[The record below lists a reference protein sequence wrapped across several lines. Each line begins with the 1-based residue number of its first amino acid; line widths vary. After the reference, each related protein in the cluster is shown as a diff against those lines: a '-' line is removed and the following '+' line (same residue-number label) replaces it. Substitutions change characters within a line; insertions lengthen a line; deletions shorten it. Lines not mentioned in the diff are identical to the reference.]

1 MIESENVDNH
11 VTLVGLLQKRAE
23 KSPDD
28 LAYSFLSNGEDLEA
42 SLTYSR
48 LDAEAKNTACRLLAI
63 GKPGDRVL
71 LLFQAGTSVLKAFFG
86 ALYAGMIPIP
96 CPAPKRN
103 KADAR
108 FASIFTSAN
117 PIIALVP
124 AELSSLSGK
133 WRELNPATALLN
145 YQVVSDSSSDSKVA
159 LESPTDS
166 ELLEWAPPNIT
177 GDSVAFLQYTSGSTS
192 APKGVVVSHQNVLQ
206 NLAHLDH
213 GWNHDE
219 SSVMVTWLPY
229 FHDMGLIYGLLM
241 PMFRGF
247 PCYIMSPTAFA
258 QKPYR
263 WLKALSDFKG
273 THTAAPNF
281 AFDLCLDS
289 ISAEQRDGLDLSAWS
304 VALNAAETVRLKTIE
319 SFNEYFSVAGL
330 SSSTICP
337 GFGLAEGTL
346 KITALPKE
354 SPLKHLHLNRQQLA
368 AGIISDE
375 PVASENTVGVM
386 GCGYPVADTIVNIVD
401 PESHCLVDDK
411 TIGEVWASGP
421 AIAKGYWD
429 NPVATEQNF
438 KATIKNASDKND
450 KAGETFYLRTGDLG
464 FVRDNE
470 LFITGRISELIIIH
484 GQNYYPQDIETT
496 VVASDISLRPDC
508 TAAFRVVVND
518 EERLVVAQEVK
529 RTYLKNFQ
537 LEEAALKVR
546 SALAKEHGLPLQAV
560 LFLKPGTCPK
570 TTSGKIQRHA
580 CRQGYFDSTLALV
593 GRWDDEL
600 ATAASQGE
608 SRVTRSNNTEI
619 ADTNSTSV
627 VPTEKLLESIRRMVA
642 QRLRI
647 SADSIDIKK
656 PLAFYNLSSIH
667 AVGLAEDLSQTIG
680 RQLPS
685 SLLYDFAT
693 IAKLVE
699 YLQADTDFMAAE
711 EPQKF
716 NSSHDPL
723 KDCVAIIGLD
733 CKVPGANNAAEFSD
747 LLFSDTD
754 GISGIPMNRWDK
766 SEYYDKRAG
775 ALGKMN
781 TLKGGFIEDV
791 DLFDENFFGIA
802 AGEAKLIDPQ
812 QRLLL
817 EVSWNALE
825 NAGISPTSLSGTS
838 TGVFTGI
845 SNSDYQRLVFTDK
858 KQLNPWTGTGSALSI
873 ASNRLS
879 YFYNLKGPSL
889 AVDTACSSSLT
900 AIHLACNS
908 LRQGESQLA
917 IVSGV
922 NLILSPEWNI
932 ALSSAEMLSPDGI
945 CKTFDDNANGYVRS
959 EGCSVVILKKLSD
972 AIRDNNSILG
982 VIRGTA
988 INQDGQGN
996 GLTAPNSQSQID
1008 VVKSALLNANIA
1020 PETVSYVEAHGTGTP
1035 LGDPIEINALQQS
1048 LCQNRSVDRPLIV
1061 GSAKTNV
1068 GHLEA
1073 AAGITG
1079 LIKVVLAMQAE
1090 ELPAHRNFEVPNRH
1104 IDWDNLAIKI
1114 PVENEVW
1121 PVSEQ
1126 VAGVSSFGFGG
1137 TNAHV
1142 IVSSLESVDIG
1153 SAISQTTVAEEVPQ
1167 ASRALSKERLFCL
1180 SAKTETALEQ
1190 QRSAMIDWLKAN
1202 PSSDI
1207 ESLSRTLSLGRDHFD
1222 WRLCVTGSTTA
1233 DLVAKLEDASS
1244 NSIDANSVNQIVF
1257 LFTGQGSQ
1265 YAGMGKELYETE
1277 PVFRSVVDEGISI
1290 YQERFNVDLLNV
1302 ILAGDE
1308 LNETGFSQPAIYLIE
1323 VALAELWISKGIKP
1337 DAVLGH
1343 SVGEYAAATIS
1354 GVFSIEEGLVLVSC
1368 RGQLMQSLPK
1378 TGAMVAIFSGAG
1390 NVSPLLAGHEK
1401 TMAVAAING
1410 PSLTVVSGDTAG
1422 ITSVIEQ
1429 LEKKGISSSLLNV
1442 SHAFHSPLMQPMIE
1456 AFTVAAK
1463 RVSYQ
1468 RPKLTFISCMTGAA
1482 VNKEIACA
1490 DYWVE
1495 HVTQP
1500 VLFEAGLSQ
1509 FSSYQNPFFIE
1520 MGPKPMLSSMGRQFF
1535 PKRLAKWAWSL
1546 REETQA
1552 DKEFLGQCASVYRLG
1567 LNLDWREVVGS
1578 GSMLKALP
1586 NYPFQRRRHWISLDT
1601 GAMDRTNA
1609 DLISDSGL
1617 DSSKKTLT
1625 AKSAQPIEERTH
1637 NHYRPKWVSTNVIA
1651 SSDKSIAR
1659 KDRDDKVEWFL
1670 AGDAQSCKIFGAVIE
1685 STSAHCS
1692 QLFLQSGS
1700 GGKIQSK
1707 NGNVIFFARESQ
1719 SPAESIE
1726 DTNTLLNLFQR
1737 VQEAKNQLKIWVVTA
1752 SAVNVK
1758 GRDQVEGLFQST
1770 LWGFARSAGLEVPA
1784 NWAGLIDLPIGLGTH
1799 QADYTPKVMESLS
1812 HVLLESIENQ
1822 TEDQQAIRF
1831 AELPD
1836 DQNNSGSVKLD
1847 DQVFEHFLCR
1857 LIEVELPLPANAV
1870 EQERSGSDW
1879 STSGT
1884 WIITGG
1890 HGALGLHTAKWL
1902 LKKGAQKL
1910 VLCSRRGPDDKTKRE
1925 IAGLTQTEGTVI
1937 SVAVDVADYSALAVV
1952 MNDINSQ
1959 GALEG
1964 VIHAAGIGGADTLA
1978 SLTDSSVEAVMNGK
1992 IQGAWNLHQLCI
2004 DLNPN
2009 YFICYS
2015 SIASVWSSRG
2025 QAHYAAANR
2034 FLDALCAYRI
2044 QKGLSALAVNW
2055 GPWSGGGMAEDDTL
2069 RTLANQ
2075 GVYGIDPAA
2084 ALDQLA
2090 SVLGESLVING
2101 ELSALNKEPSA
2112 LSREPTANSAQ
2123 PNIHFS
2129 QTVICDIDWRILKP
2143 LAEVLGEQPFLSQ
2156 LGVAQTKSETE
2167 TFGPQYHQL
2176 LTLTPPQRRE
2186 QLLSLIFDQVASY
2199 LGVEAKQLAASD
2211 DGFGP
2216 KGFVSMGMG
2225 SLSGVA
2231 LKNYLENLLEATF
2244 PATLI
2249 FDYSNP
2255 EELVSF
2261 LEASV
2266 FSTSTPA
2273 SEATVE
2279 REIASNDSR
2288 DESVAVI
2295 GMACRFP
2302 GNISSPEQFWTQL
2315 LDGFDATTNMPD
2327 RWDVEALYSEDQN
2340 SLGKMAVKRG
2350 GFIDGV
2356 ENFDAGFFA
2365 MTPREA
2371 VSLDPQQRLL
2381 MEVVWKLFEDAGV
2394 IPADLNGSSTG
2405 VFIGSTANDYREMLA
2420 EQARESGL
2428 DAYFVTGNTASA
2440 AAGRI
2445 SHLYGFNGPSIALD
2459 TACSSSLAAVHMACR
2474 SLRSQESSLAIAA
2487 GVNLNLSPSGFIA
2500 LSHAGALSV
2509 DGRCKTFDEKANGYA
2524 RSEGC
2529 GALLLKSLSDAERD
2543 GDKIY
2548 AVIEGSAMN
2557 QDGRSSG
2564 LTVPSGNAQ
2573 QKVIASALQDAGV
2586 TADSVQYLEAHG
2598 TGTKLGD
2605 PIELNAIAS
2614 AFHCNVEGGRA
2625 VLKVGSVKANLG
2637 HMESAAGMGS
2647 LIKTIL
2653 SLHKGVIPKQIH
2665 FNTPT
2670 PHINW
2675 SALNLEVPTENSP
2688 WAESTNKRL
2697 AAVSGFGIGGT
2708 NVHQILRGY
2717 ESEVTSSEVQQQH
2730 GQLPEASAERYF
2742 VLPMSANNLQSL
2754 TLLVERYITL
2764 IDDNPELNLAD
2775 LCQAA
2780 ALSRTHFSCRYGP
2793 MASDIA
2799 ALRRILSR
2807 FSRES
2812 GKADKFDFGQFDSDN
2827 IAATDSINSDGAN
2840 GFSEENAKS
2849 LSAAYE
2855 AGIKIDW
2862 KELFPSHSRNGVLS
2876 IWRLPHYPFDR
2887 ARYWLKLEQKAAS
2900 PQTDIALS
2908 LTKAS
2913 SNQQRFSLLEH
2924 FLICLVAEV
2933 MGVRTQE
2940 FEREHPGFFQMGM
2953 DSIMAVEVIKGI
2965 ESALVIELYPT
2976 AIFDY
2981 PTIPELTTFLV
2992 GRLSQ
2997 KVTGSVE
3004 ENSDEDKSSVVENEK
3019 NKVIE
3024 ASVEAAENG
3033 NSVNDQ
3039 IDRLEELLKKI

>member
-1 MIESENVDNH
+1 MIDFDDEDKH
-11 VTLVGLLQKRAE
+11 LTLVGLLQDRAQ
-23 KSPDD
+23 KTPDG
-28 LAYSFLSNGEDLEA
+28 LAYSFLSNGENLEE
-42 SLTYSR
+42 SLTYSG
-48 LDAEAKNTACRLLAI
+48 LDAEAKKTASRLLAK
-63 GKPGDRVL
+63 GQPGDRVL

-103 KADAR
+103 KPDVR
-108 FASIFTSAN
+108 FTSIFTSAN
-117 PIIALVP
+117 PTIALVP
-124 AELSSLSGK
+124 AELSSLTGK
-133 WRELNPATALLN
+133 WRQFNPATALLN
-145 YQVVSDSSSDSKVA
+145 YQVVSNSNSEVA
-159 LESPTDS
+159 LESS
-166 ELLEWAPPNIT
+166 IAGGLLEWRPPSIT

-213 GWNHDE
+213 GWSHDE
-219 SSVMVTWLPY
+219 NSVMVTWLPY

-241 PMFRGF
+241 PLFRGF

-281 AFDLCLDS
+281 AFDLCLES
-289 ISAEQRDGLDLSAWS
+289 ISDEQRDDLDLSAWS
-304 VALNAAETVRLKTIE
+304 VALNAAETVRLKTIQN
-319 SFNEYFSVAGL
+319 FNEYFRVSGL

-368 AGIISDE
+368 AGVISDE
-375 PVASENTVGVM
+375 PAASANTVGVM

-438 KATIKNASDKND
+438 KATIENAKDKND
-450 KAGETFYLRTGDLG
+450 KACEVFYLRTGDLG
-464 FVRDNE
+464 FIRNNE

-546 SALAKEHGLPLQAV
+546 SALAKEHGLPVQAV

-580 CRQGYFDSTLALV
+580 CRQGYFESTLALV

-600 ATAASQGE
+600 STDGNQDE
-608 SRVTRSNNTEI
+608 SGVARFNNTII
-619 ADTNSTSV
+619 ADINSTTG
-627 VPTEKLLESIRRMVA
+627 VPSEKLLESIKLMVA
-642 QRLRI
+642 RRLHI
-647 SADSIDIKK
+647 SADSIDINK

-693 IAKLVE
+693 IVKLVE
-699 YLQADTDFMAAE
+699 HLQADTNFIAAE
-711 EPQKF
+711 EPQGF
-716 NSSHDPL
+716 SSSPDSL

-733 CKVPGANNAAEFSD
+733 CKVPGASSAAAFSD
-747 LLFSDTD
+747 LLFSDAD
-754 GISGIPMNRWDK
+754 GVSGIPMNRWNK
-766 SEYYDKRAG
+766 NEYYDKRAG
-775 ALGKMN
+775 AVGKTN
-781 TLKGGFIEDV
+781 TLKGGFIEGV

-825 NAGISPTSLSGTS
+825 NAGISPKSLSGTS

-858 KQLNPWTGTGSALSI
+858 KHLNPWTGTGSALSI

-917 IVSGV
+917 IASGV

-932 ALSSAEMLSPDGI
+932 ALSSAEMLSPDGS
-945 CKTFDDNANGYVRS
+945 CKTFDDSANGYVRS
-959 EGCSVVILKKLSD
+959 EGCAVVILKKLSD
-972 AIRDNNSILG
+972 AIRDNNSVLG

-1079 LIKVVLAMQAE
+1079 LIKVVLAMQAR
-1090 ELPAHRNFEVPNRH
+1090 ELPAHRNFQVPNRH
-1104 IDWDNLAIKI
+1104 IDWGKLAIKI
-1114 PVENEVW
+1114 PVENTAW

-1142 IVSSLESVDIG
+1142 IVSSLESVDTGGVIG
-1153 SAISQTTVAEEVPQ
+1153 QTTIAEEVPQ
-1167 ASRALSKERLFCL
+1167 KVQALGKDRLFFL
-1180 SAKTETALEQ
+1180 SAKTETAIEQ

-1207 ESLSRTLSLGRDHFD
+1207 ESLSRTLLLGRDHFD
-1222 WRLCVTGSTTA
+1222 WRLCVIGSSTA
-1233 DLVAKLEDASS
+1233 DLVAKMEDASS
-1244 NSIDANSVNQIVF
+1244 SSIDANSVNQIIF

-1265 YAGMGKELYETE
+1265 YAGMGKGLYETE
-1277 PVFRSVVDEGISI
+1277 PVFKSVVDEGISI
-1290 YQERFNVDLLNV
+1290 YQEYFNVDLLNV
-1302 ILAGDE
+1302 ILSGAE
-1308 LNETGFSQPAIYLIE
+1308 LNETEFSQPAIYLIE
-1323 VALAELWISKGIKP
+1323 VALAELWISKGVKP

-1354 GVFSIEEGLVLVSC
+1354 GVFSMKEGLVLVSC

-1378 TGAMVAIFSGAG
+1378 TGAMVAVFSGAS

-1401 TMAVAAING
+1401 TLAIAAING
-1410 PSLTVVSGDTAG
+1410 PSLTVVSGDTAA

-1429 LEKKGISSSLLNV
+1429 LEKEGIRSSLLNV

-1456 AFTVAAK
+1456 AFTAAAEQ
-1463 RVSYQ
+1463 VSYQ
-1468 RPKLTFISCMTGAA
+1468 RPKLTFISCMTGVA
-1482 VNKEIACA
+1482 VSEEIACA
-1490 DYWVE
+1490 NYWVE

-1509 FSSYQNPFFIE
+1509 FSTYQSPFFIE

-1535 PKRLAKWAWSL
+1535 PKGLAKWAWSI
-1546 REETQA
+1546 REETLA
-1552 DKEFLGQCASVYRLG
+1552 DKEFLEQCACVYRLG
-1567 LNLDWREVVGS
+1567 LNLNWREVVGS
-1578 GSMLKALP
+1578 GSMLKGLP
-1586 NYPFQRRRHWISLDT
+1586 NYPFQRRRHWFSLDIGVT
-1601 GAMDRTNA
+1601 DGANA
-1609 DLISDSGL
+1609 DLTSNLEMELSEN
-1617 DSSKKTLT
+1617 SLT
-1625 AKSAQPIEERTH
+1625 PKPPQPVEERTH
-1637 NHYRPKWVSTNVIA
+1637 SRCRPEWISTNAIVSSNKPIA
-1651 SSDKSIAR
+1651 CKA
-1659 KDRDDKVEWFL
+1659 RDDKAEWFL
-1670 AGDAQSCKIFGAVIE
+1670 AGDVQSCKIFGAVIE
-1685 STSAHCS
+1685 ATSAHCS
-1692 QLFLQSGS
+1692 QLSFLSGS
-1700 GGKIQSK
+1700 SSKIQSK
-1707 NGNVIFFARESQ
+1707 NGNVIFFARQSQ
-1719 SPAESIE
+1719 SPAQSIE

-1737 VQEAKNQLKIWVVTA
+1737 VQEAKSQLKIWVVTA
-1752 SAVNVK
+1752 NAVNVK
-1758 GRDQVEGLFQST
+1758 GRDQVEGVFQST

-1784 NWAGLIDLPIGLGTH
+1784 NWAGLIDLPIGLGAR
-1799 QADYTPKVMESLS
+1799 QADCTPQVIEALS
-1812 HVLLESIENQ
+1812 QALLESIENQ

-1836 DQNNSGSVKLD
+1836 DQNSSGSVKLD
-1847 DQVFEHFLCR
+1847 LENDDQVFEHLSCR
-1857 LIEVELPLPANAV
+1857 LIEVESPRSTNAT
-1870 EQERSGSDW
+1870 EQEKFGSGW
-1879 STSGT
+1879 ITNGT

-1910 VLCSRRGPDDKTKRE
+1910 VLCSRRAPDDKTKRE
-1925 IAGLTQTEGTVI
+1925 IAALTQTEGAVI
-1937 SVAVDVADYSALAVV
+1937 SVAVDAADYSALAEV

-1964 VIHAAGIGGADTLA
+1964 VIHAAGVGGIGALTV
-1978 SLTDSSVEAVMNGK
+1978 LTDSSVAAVMNGK
-1992 IQGAWNLHQLCI
+1992 IQGAWNLHQLCA

-2015 SIASVWSSRG
+2015 SIASVWGSRG
-2025 QAHYAAANR
+2025 LAHYAAANR

-2044 QKGLSALAVNW
+2044 QKGLPALAVNW
-2055 GPWSGGGMAEDDTL
+2055 GPWSGGGMADDDML

-2075 GVYGIDPAA
+2075 GVYGIDPTA

-2090 SVLGESLVING
+2090 CVMEASSAKRAESN
-2101 ELSALNKEPSA
+2101 
-2112 LSREPTANSAQ
+2112 TY
-2123 PNIHFS
+2123 FS
-2129 QTVICDIDWRILKP
+2129 QTVICDIDWQILKP

-2156 LGVAQTKSETE
+2156 LGVVQTKSEPQTLG
-2167 TFGPQYHQL
+2167 TQYHQL
-2176 LTLTPPQRRE
+2176 LTLTPPERRK
-2186 QLLSLIFDQVASY
+2186 QLLSLIFDQIASY

-2225 SLSGVA
+2225 SLFGVA
-2231 LKNYLENLLEATF
+2231 LKNYLENLLDTTF

-2261 LEASV
+2261 LESSV
-2266 FSTSTPA
+2266 FSTSAPA
-2273 SEATVE
+2273 SEAPIE
-2279 REIASNDSR
+2279 KEAESKDSR
-2288 DESVAVI
+2288 YKSVAVI

-2327 RWDVEALYSEDQN
+2327 RWDVEALYCEDQ
-2340 SLGKMAVKRG
+2340 SSIGKMAVKRG
-2350 GFIDGV
+2350 GFINGV
-2356 ENFDAGFFA
+2356 ENFDASFFA

-2405 VFIGSTANDYREMLA
+2405 VFIGSTTNDYREMLA

-2445 SHLYGFNGPSIALD
+2445 SHIYGFNGPSIALD

-2500 LSHAGALSV
+2500 LSHAGALSI

-2598 TGTKLGD
+2598 TATKLGD
-2605 PIELNAIAS
+2605 PIELNAIAN
-2614 AFHCNVEGGRA
+2614 AFHCNIEGARPA
-2625 VLKVGSVKANLG
+2625 LKVGSVKANLG

-2653 SLHKGVIPKQIH
+2653 SLHKGIIPKQIH

-2670 PHINW
+2670 PHFDW
-2675 SALNLEVPTENSP
+2675 QALNLEVPTENSP
-2688 WAESTNKRL
+2688 WTESTNKRL

-2717 ESEVTSSEVQQQH
+2717 ESTVAGQGAGQQH
-2730 GQLPEASAERYF
+2730 GQMPEASADRYF
-2742 VLPMSANNLQSL
+2742 VLPISANNLQSL
-2754 TLLVERYITL
+2754 ALLVERYIKL
-2764 IDDNPELNLAD
+2764 IDDSPEQNLAD

-2793 MASDIA
+2793 MASDIT
-2799 ALRRILSR
+2799 ALRRTLNL
-2807 FSRES
+2807 FSGES
-2812 GKADKFDFGQFDSDN
+2812 SKASELVSGLFNSDDMTTN
-2827 IAATDSINSDGAN
+2827 SSINSDSAN
-2840 GFSEENAKS
+2840 GFSEANAKS

-2862 KELFPSHSRNGVLS
+2862 KGLFPSHSRNGALS
-2876 IWRLPHYPFDR
+2876 IWGLPHYPFDR

-2908 LTKAS
+2908 LTKVS
-2913 SNQQRFSLLEH
+2913 SSQQRYSLLEH

-2933 MGVRTQE
+2933 MGVETQE

-2953 DSIMAVEVIKGI
+2953 DSIMAVEVIKGV
-2965 ESALVIELYPT
+2965 ESALEIELYPT

-2981 PTIPELTTFLV
+2981 PTMPELTTFLA
-2992 GRLSQ
+2992 GQLPH
-2997 KVTGSVE
+2997 KVNGLVD
-3004 ENSDEDKSSVVENEK
+3004 ENSDEDKNSVVEREK
-3019 NKVIE
+3019 NKANE
-3024 ASVEAAENG
+3024 ASVEVAVNENF
-3033 NSVNDQ
+3033 VNDQ

>member
-11 VTLVGLLQKRAE
+11 ITLVGLLQERAE
-23 KSPDD
+23 KTPDG

-42 SLTYSR
+42 ALTYSC
-48 LDAEAKNTACRLLAI
+48 LDAEAKTTACRLLAE
-63 GKPGDRVL
+63 GQPGDRVL
-71 LLFQAGTSVLKAFFG
+71 LLFQAGTSVLIAFFG

-103 KADAR
+103 KADVR
-108 FASIFTSAN
+108 FTSIVTSAN
-117 PIIALVP
+117 PTIALVP
-124 AELSSLSGK
+124 AELSSLAEK
-133 WRELNPATALLN
+133 WRELNPSTALLN
-145 YQVVSDSSSDSKVA
+145 YQVVSDFESA
-159 LESPTDS
+159 LESPTDCDPS
-166 ELLEWAPPNIT
+166 GWAPPNIT

-219 SSVMVTWLPY
+219 NSVMVTWLPY

-241 PMFRGF
+241 PLFRGF

-281 AFDLCLDS
+281 AFDLCLNS
-289 ISAEQRDGLDLSAWS
+289 ISDEQRDGLDLSAWS

-319 SFNEYFSVAGL
+319 DFNEYFSVSGL
-330 SSSTICP
+330 SASTICP

-368 AGIISDE
+368 IGIISDE
-375 PVASENTVGVM
+375 PAASENTVGVM
-386 GCGYPVADTIVNIVD
+386 GCGYPVADTIVSIVD

-429 NPVATEQNF
+429 NPVVTEENF
-438 KATIKNASDKND
+438 KATIKNASGEND
-450 KAGETFYLRTGDLG
+450 KASETFYLRTGDLG

-508 TAAFRVVVND
+508 TAAFRVVIND

-537 LEEAALKVR
+537 LEETALKVR

-580 CRQGYFDSTLALV
+580 CRQGYFESTLALV

-600 ATAASQGE
+600 SIKLSEGE
-608 SRVTRSNNTEI
+608 SSTPQYDKTKT
-619 ADTNSTSV
+619 ADIDSSSEMSA
-627 VPTEKLLESIRRMVA
+627 EKLLESIKRMVA
-642 QRLRI
+642 QRLHI

-680 RQLPS
+680 RRLPS

-699 YLQADTDFMAAE
+699 YFQTDTNSIAE
-711 EPQKF
+711 DAPEKL

-723 KDCVAIIGLD
+723 SDCVAVIGLD
-733 CKVPGANNAAEFSD
+733 CKVPGASDAAAFSD
-747 LLFSDTD
+747 LLFSDAD
-754 GISGIPMNRWDK
+754 GISGIPMNRWNK

-775 ALGKMN
+775 AVGKLN

-791 DLFDENFFGIA
+791 DLFDESFFGIA
-802 AGEAKLIDPQ
+802 ADEAKQIDPQ

-889 AVDTACSSSLT
+889 TVDTACSSSLT
-900 AIHLACNS
+900 AVHLACNS
-908 LRQGESQLA
+908 LRQGESHLA

-922 NLILSPEWNI
+922 NLILSPEWNV

-945 CKTFDDNANGYVRS
+945 CKTFDDSANGYVRS

-972 AIRDNNSILG
+972 AIKDNNSILA

-988 INQDGQGN
+988 LNQDGQSN
-996 GLTAPNSQSQID
+996 GLTAPNGQSQID
-1008 VVKSALLNANIA
+1008 LVKLALLNAKIA
-1020 PETVSYVEAHGTGTP
+1020 PETISYVEAHATGSL

-1061 GSAKTNV
+1061 GSVKTNV

-1073 AAGITG
+1073 ASGITG
-1079 LIKVVLAMQAE
+1079 LIKVIIAMQAKM
-1090 ELPAHRNFEVPNRH
+1090 LPAHRNFEVPNRH
-1104 IDWDNLAIKI
+1104 IDLDNLAVRI
-1114 PVENEVW
+1114 PLENTVW
-1121 PVSEQ
+1121 PDSEQ
-1126 VAGVSSFGFGG
+1126 VAGVSSFGLGG

-1142 IVSSLESVDIG
+1142 IVSSLESVNTG
-1153 SAISQTTVAEEVPQ
+1153 GAVTQSTVGEELLPE
-1167 ASRALSKERLFCL
+1167 SRAFGKERLICV
-1180 SAKTETALEQ
+1180 SAKTEMSLEL
-1190 QRSAMIDWLKAN
+1190 QRSAMIDWLKVN
-1202 PSSDI
+1202 PSADI

-1222 WRLCVTGSTTA
+1222 WRLCVTGSTTV
-1233 DLVAKLEDASS
+1233 DIVNKLENASS
-1244 NSIDANSVNQIVF
+1244 NSIDTNNANQIVF

-1265 YAGMGKELYETE
+1265 YAGMGKDLYETE
-1277 PVFRSVVDEGISI
+1277 SVFKSVIDKGMGV
-1290 YQERFNVDLLNV
+1290 YQKRFNIDLLDV
-1302 ILAGDE
+1302 ILSGE
-1308 LNETGFSQPAIYLIE
+1308 GLNETEFSQPAIYLIE

-1343 SVGEYAAATIS
+1343 SVGEYAAAAIS

-1378 TGAMVAIFSGAG
+1378 TGAMAAIFSGVK
-1390 NVSPLLAGHEK
+1390 NVSPLLVGHEK
-1401 TMAVAAING
+1401 TMAIAAING
-1410 PSLTVVSGDTAG
+1410 PSLTVLSGETVAL
-1422 ITSVIEQ
+1422 TSTVER
-1429 LEKKGISSSLLNV
+1429 LEKNGIRSSLLNV
-1442 SHAFHSPLMQPMIE
+1442 SHAFHSPLMQPMIA
-1456 AFTVAAK
+1456 AFTVAAEQI
-1463 RVSYQ
+1463 SYR

-1482 VNKEIACA
+1482 VNEEIACA

-1509 FSSYQNPFFIE
+1509 FSTYQNPFFIE
-1520 MGPKPMLSSMGRQFF
+1520 LGPKPMLSSMGRQFF
-1535 PKRLAKWAWSL
+1535 PKSLAKWAWSI
-1546 REETQA
+1546 REETLA
-1552 DKEFLGQCASVYRLG
+1552 DKEFLEQCASVYRLG
-1567 LNLDWREVVGS
+1567 LNLNWREVVGS
-1578 GSMLKALP
+1578 GSMLTTLP
-1586 NYPFQRRRHWISLDT
+1586 NYSFQRRRHWIDLDPDAT
-1601 GAMDRTNA
+1601 DKTNA
-1609 DLISDSGL
+1609 GLIPSSGL
-1617 DSSKKTLT
+1617 DSSEKPLT
-1625 AKSAQPIEERTH
+1625 AKLAQSVEGRTH
-1637 NHYRPKWVSTNVIA
+1637 SHYRPEWVSTNAVV
-1651 SSDKSIAR
+1651 SSDKPIAR
-1659 KDRDDKVEWFL
+1659 SGENDKAEWFL
-1670 AGDAQSCKIFGAVIE
+1670 AGDVQSCNIFSAMLE
-1685 STSAHCS
+1685 ATSARHR
-1692 QLFLQSGS
+1692 QLSVDSGS
-1700 GGKIQSK
+1700 GSKIQSK

-1726 DTNTLLNLFQR
+1726 DTYSLLSLFLR
-1737 VQEAKNQLKIWVVTA
+1737 VQESKSQLKIWVVTA
-1752 SAVNVK
+1752 NAVNVK
-1758 GRDQVEGLFQST
+1758 GRDEVEGLFQSA
-1770 LWGFARSAGLEVPA
+1770 LWGFARSAGTEVPA
-1784 NWAGLIDLPIGLGTH
+1784 NWAGLIDLPISLGAHLTDCT
-1799 QADYTPKVMESLS
+1799 AKVIESLS
-1812 HVLLESIENQ
+1812 QVLLESIENQ
-1822 TEDQQAIRF
+1822 TEDQQALRF
-1831 AELPD
+1831 AKLPD
-1836 DQNNSGSVKLD
+1836 NQNNPGLDKFDVKKNVQL
-1847 DQVFEHFLCR
+1847 FEHFSCR
-1857 LIEVELPLPANAV
+1857 LIEVASPRSTNVL
-1870 EQERSGSDW
+1870 EQEKLDSDW

-1884 WIITGG
+1884 WIISGG

-1910 VLCSRRGPDDKTKRE
+1910 VLCSRRGADEKTKRE
-1925 IAGLTQTEGTVI
+1925 IAGLTQIEGAVVSI
-1937 SVAVDVADYSALAVV
+1937 AVDVADYPALADV
-1952 MNDINSQ
+1952 MNEITSL

-1964 VIHAAGIGGADTLA
+1964 VIHAAGIGGADALA
-1978 SLTDSSVEAVMNGK
+1978 SLTERSVEEVMKGK
-1992 IQGAWNLHQLCI
+1992 IQGAWNLHQLCA

-2044 QKGLSALAVNW
+2044 QKGLPALAVNW
-2055 GPWSGGGMAEDDTL
+2055 GPWSGGGMVADELL

-2084 ALDQLA
+2084 ALNQLA
-2090 SVLGESLVING
+2090 SLIGES
-2101 ELSALNKEPSA
+2101 SAVNRESLAISAEPKP
-2112 LSREPTANSAQ
+2112 L
-2123 PNIHFS
+2123 FS
-2129 QTVICDIDWRILKP
+2129 QAVICDIDWRILKP
-2143 LAEVLGEQPFLSQ
+2143 LAEVLGEQPFLS
-2156 LGVAQTKSETE
+2156 LLNVGQTKSE
-2167 TFGPQYHQL
+2167 FDAYGSQYYQL
-2176 LTLTPPQRRE
+2176 LALTPPQRRE
-2186 QLLSLIFDQVASY
+2186 RLLSLIFDQIASY
-2199 LGVEAKQLAASD
+2199 VGGEVKQLATSS

-2225 SLSGVA
+2225 SLSGIA
-2231 LKNYLENLLEATF
+2231 LKNYLENLLETAF
-2244 PATLI
+2244 PATLV

-2261 LEASV
+2261 LESSV
-2266 FSTSTPA
+2266 FGASTQAP
-2273 SEATVE
+2273 EATIE
-2279 REIASNDSR
+2279 KAAASNNSR

-2327 RWDVEALYSEDQN
+2327 RWDVEALYCEDQN
-2340 SLGKMAVKRG
+2340 SLGKITTKRG
-2350 GFIDGV
+2350 GFVDGI

-2381 MEVVWKLFEDAGV
+2381 MEVVWKLFEDAGIV
-2394 IPADLNGSSTG
+2394 PADLNGSSTG
-2405 VFIGSTANDYREMLA
+2405 VFVGSTTNDYREMLA

-2445 SHLYGFNGPSIALD
+2445 SHLYGFSGPSVALD
-2459 TACSSSLAAVHMACR
+2459 TACSSSLAAVHTACR

-2509 DGRCKTFDEKANGYA
+2509 DGRCKTFDEKANGYS

-2548 AVIEGSAMN
+2548 GVIEGSAMN

-2573 QKVIASALQDAGV
+2573 QKVIANALKDAGV
-2586 TADSVQYLEAHG
+2586 TADSVQYIEAHG

-2605 PIELNAIAS
+2605 PIELNAIAN
-2614 AFHCNVEGGRA
+2614 AFRCNKEGQRTA
-2625 VLKVGSVKANLG
+2625 LKVGSVKANLG

-2653 SLHKGVIPKQIH
+2653 SLHNGIVPKQIN
-2665 FNTPT
+2665 FDAPT
-2670 PHINW
+2670 PHVNW
-2675 SALNLEVPTENSP
+2675 SALNLEVPTENSR
-2688 WAESTNKRL
+2688 WKESPNKRL

-2717 ESEVTSSEVQQQH
+2717 ESAVTGPSVGQQH
-2730 GQLPEASAERYF
+2730 GQVPEVSADRYF
-2742 VLPMSANNLQSL
+2742 VLPISANNLHSL
-2754 TLLVERYITL
+2754 ALLVERYIKL
-2764 IDDNPELNLAD
+2764 IDDSPALNLVD

-2780 ALSRTHFSCRYGP
+2780 ALSRTHFSYRYGP
-2793 MASDIA
+2793 MASDIT
-2799 ALRRILSR
+2799 ALRRTLSE

-2812 GKADKFDFGQFDSDN
+2812 SKASELGFSLFTSDN
-2827 IAATDSINSDGAN
+2827 MTGNDSINDDVN
-2840 GFSEENAKS
+2840 GFSEENAMS

-2862 KELFPSHSRNGVLS
+2862 KGLYPNHSRSGVLS
-2876 IWRLPHYPFDR
+2876 IWGLPHYPFDR
-2887 ARYWLKLEQKAAS
+2887 ARYWLKLEHKTAS
-2900 PQTDIALS
+2900 TQTDIAQS
-2908 LTKAS
+2908 LIKAS
-2913 SNQQRFSLLEH
+2913 SSQQRFSLLEH

-2933 MGVRTQE
+2933 MGVKTQE

-2965 ESALVIELYPT
+2965 ESALEIELYPT

-2981 PTIPELTTFLV
+2981 PTISELTTFLV
-2992 GRLSQ
+2992 ERLSQ
-2997 KVTGSVE
+2997 KVNSLVE
-3004 ENSDEDKSSVVENEK
+3004 ENSDEDKNCVVTKEK

-3024 ASVEAAENG
+3024 ASVDVAENG